1 MSEQDSLTID
11 TTGAPAEAPVENQ
24 RGSLMGVEE
33 QPQMV
38 FDPSKPSVFL
48 AWVPQDIAG
57 AREDFAVML
66 LKAGYNVLGFQEK
79 YTSEDDLREKTEKY
93 VQDSDFAILL
103 LGGEFGSTLRSD
115 ANVSHL
121 RYQYDVAHSKL
132 KLTGAKYK
140 LFFWQQSLEGKLL
153 QGEQQDFINHV
164 QNHLDA
170 GMMFSSVPSGAELV
184 GDIKSFL
191 VAEAARILPNKA
203 SDMAF
208 IANVQDAGDC
218 YQVIEKLGEALKLTT
233 LTVIPESDMDF
244 REEAREKILKS
255 KLAVIY
261 FKESSDWAISFVK
274 QMWKVVGGASSSTPF
289 LLIGEDEPR
298 RNRFIRF
305 RAPQIGLEVVPT
317 AEVLGK
323 VEEVYARVKETG
335 RISET
340 VFCPYTGLRPFNE
353 DESIFFKGRERHID
367 TIMDM
372 LGQEKFVMVTGSSG
386 DGKSS
391 LIYAGVIPSLK
402 GGFLKTSFSKW
413 AVADFRPERQPLRNL
428 SHALSQELR
437 MRNPDAVESSLSY
450 GFSALVDL
458 YKKSDL
464 YCDYTSLEWVDGDEE
479 TRKQMKRQA
488 ANLLILVDQFE
499 EFFTNSENYRDG
511 VASPTAQITIN
522 VLIETIRIAR
532 EQQLPI
538 YVLFTM
544 RSDFIGQCVA
554 FRGFAELIGSSTY
567 FVPRLKREEIQEVI
581 EAPAF
586 LNGNRLSVRLSQRIL
601 NDLGDGIDQLPVLQH
616 ALHQIWTEAQEGTE
630 ELDLIHYARVGGLA
644 ELKLPRNQVEEY
656 QRWFSKLPE
665 ESKSLYL
672 KPKLRNILNR
682 HANEL
687 YNNAHIY
694 YNERYEPKISK
705 EKAQEIIRYA
715 FTGLTK
721 IDENRAVRNRMTLQE
736 ITDIIGREDVD
747 YLTVGRLINIFR
759 EPGNTFVQP
768 YIDPSRPETRELAPN
783 TALDI
788 THEALIR
795 NWDKLVE
802 WAEREHKRVSIYTDF
817 KVQLNRWLE
826 NDCLPKYLLNSGNY
840 NFFNAWYED
849 TRPTSAWIRRYIT
862 PEEVVPELEPM
873 EQAEL
878 YLEDIDEFLLLSR
891 EKLERQRRIMW
902 FIIIFISALLV
913 LASMLA
919 FWANGERIKAIA
931 AQKEALKQKE
941 IAEQQTKQ
949 AQIQREKAVK
959 QERLAKL
966 QGLIAKRN
974 ELNALIQKKIANRE
988 RLTADERRRFAEI
1001 QQKIALEQK
1010 VLAEIAK
1017 QEAERQRD
1025 RAEVNER
1032 IAKEEKLRALEALAE
1047 AKRQRNSAFM
1057 NESMFQASQA
1067 REQVQQDNPQV
1078 GILLAEYALPEVI
1091 GDTLDRPYVP
1101 EAEAALYN
1109 AADKIVNEKPLQL
1122 MLGHNNKMIYNK
1134 FSPDGTRLITSSW
1147 DKTARVWDVA
1157 TGKELWVL
1165 SGHTHIVDKASFS
1178 TDGKFIVTTA
1188 EDFTARLWD
1197 FERKRSLS
1205 VFRGHGNL
1213 LTHAAISDDNRRVV
1227 TTSLDN
1233 TGRLYDAKTGGL
1245 IAKLEGH
1252 TDAVLHAAFNPQGSR
1267 VITTSRD
1274 GSAKLWDT
1282 ESGSLIATL
1291 SGHTGPVTFSVFSHD
1306 GTMVATTSEDG
1317 TAIIWN
1323 GVTGNIRSRLL
1334 GHKAPVL
1341 HATFSPEDNK
1351 LVTSSADITA
1361 KVWST
1366 ATGKRLGGLEG
1377 GVGGHDKSVY
1387 YAEFSSDSKYILT
1400 SSEDKT
1406 SRLWDAQYYTHLA
1419 TYGPHEGMGYYAV
1432 FSPDAKSIAMS
1443 ISRFPQDPKFS
1454 IHIFKVLPNRQDL
1467 IDYVRANLKKRELTP
1482 KEKEFFYIVD
1492 KRKLDKS
1499 NPDALRDTKDGTLLD
1514 DTDGTE
1520 LRDSDRLD
1528 PMQNL
1533 QNRPE
1538 RHKVQEGETLYSI
1551 SKKYGMKVEELRSL
1565 NNLKSDELRPGQR
1578 LILK

>member
-1 MSEQDSLTID
+1 MSEQDSLTIE
-11 TTGAPAEAPVENQ
+11 TPGNAGEVSVENM
-24 RGSLMGVEE
+24 RGTFSGVEDNT
-33 QPQMV
+33 PVV
-38 FDPSKPSVFL
+38 FDPAKPTVFL
-48 AWVPQDIAG
+48 AWVPQDIQQ

-66 LKAGYNVLGFQEK
+66 LKAGYNVLGYQDR
-79 YTSEDDLREKTEKY
+79 YTSEDELREKTEKNI
-93 VQDSDFAILL
+93 QDSDFAIFL
-103 LGGEFGSTLRSD
+103 LGGDFGSTLRSD
-115 ANVSHL
+115 AGVSHL
-121 RYQYDVAHSKL
+121 RYQYDVATSKL

-153 QGEQQDFINHV
+153 QGEQQDFINHI

-170 GMMFSSVPSGAELV
+170 GMMFSSVPSGAELI
-184 GDIKSFL
+184 GDLKSFL
-191 VAEAARILPNKA
+191 ESEAARVLPNKEY
-203 SDMAF
+203 DIAF

-218 YQVIEKLGEALKLTT
+218 YQTIEKLGESLKLTT
-233 LTVIPESDMDF
+233 LTVIPESDLDF

-305 RAPQIGLEVVPT
+305 RAPQIGLEVVP
-317 AEVLGK
+317 AADVLSK

-340 VFCPYTGLRPFNE
+340 IFCPYTGLRPFNE

-367 TIMDM
+367 TIMEM
-372 LGQEKFVMVTGSSG
+372 MGEEKFVMVTGSSG

-437 MRNPDAVESSLSY
+437 MRNPDAVESALSY

-532 EQQLPI
+532 EQGLPI

-616 ALHQIWTEAQEGTE
+616 ALHQIWTEAKQGTE
-630 ELDLIHYARVGGLA
+630 ELDLIHYAKVGGLA

-656 QRWFSKLPE
+656 QRWFSKLPD
-665 ESKSLYL
+665 ESRQLYL

-694 YNERYEPKISK
+694 YNERYEPHVTK

-721 IDENRAVRNRMTLQE
+721 IDENRAVRNRMSLQE
-736 ITDIIGREDVD
+736 ITDIIGRDDVD
-747 YLTVGRLINIFR
+747 YLMVGRLLNIFR

-783 TALDI
+783 TVLDI

-817 KVQLNRWLE
+817 KVQVNRWLE

-849 TRPTSAWIRRYIT
+849 TRPTPAWIRRYIT
-862 PEEVVPELEPM
+862 PEEIVPELEPM

-902 FIIIFISALLV
+902 FIIVLISALLL
-913 LASMLA
+913 LASALA

-931 AQKEALKQKE
+931 AQKDALKQKE
-941 IAEQQTKQ
+941 IAEQQTRQ
-949 AQIQREKAVK
+949 AEIQRQKAVE
-959 QERLAKL
+959 QERRAKL
-966 QGLIAKRN
+966 QQLLAERN
-974 ELNALIQKKIANRE
+974 KLQAMIQTKIARRE
-988 RLTADERRRFAEI
+988 RLTADERRRFAEV
-1001 QQKIALEQK
+1001 QQKIAMEQK
-1010 VLAEIAK
+1010 ALAEMQR

-1025 RAEVNER
+1025 RAEVNEK
-1032 IAKEEKLRALEALAE
+1032 IAREEKQRALEALAE
-1047 AKRQRNSAFM
+1047 AKRQRNSAYM
-1057 NESMFQASQA
+1057 NESMFQSNQA
-1067 REQVQQDNPQV
+1067 RDEVQSGNPEV
-1078 GILLAEYALPEVI
+1078 GVLLAEYALPETI
-1091 GDTLDRPYVP
+1091 GDTTDRPYVP

-1122 MLGHNNKMIYNK
+1122 MLGHNNKMIYNR

-1165 SGHTHIVDKASFS
+1165 SGHTHIVDRAAFS
-1178 TDGKFIVTTA
+1178 KDGRYIVTTA

-1213 LTHAAISDDNRRVV
+1213 LTHAAISDDNHRVV
-1227 TTSLDN
+1227 TTSLDK
-1233 TGRLYDAKTGGL
+1233 TARLYDANTGTK
-1245 IAKLEGH
+1245 IAVLEGH
-1252 TDAVLHAAFNPQGSR
+1252 TDAVLHASFNPQGTR
-1267 VITTSRD
+1267 LVTTSRD
-1274 GSAKLWDT
+1274 GSARLWDT
-1282 ESGSLIATL
+1282 ESGSLIAVL
-1291 SGHTGPVTFSVFSHD
+1291 NGHSAPVTFSTFSND
-1306 GTMVATTSEDG
+1306 GTMVVTTSEDG

-1341 HATFSPEDNK
+1341 HAAFSPEDNK
-1351 LVTSSADITA
+1351 LVTSSADFTA

-1377 GVGGHDKSVY
+1377 GVGGHDNVVY
-1387 YAEFSSDSKYILT
+1387 YAEFSSDGKYILT

-1406 SRLWDAQYYTHLA
+1406 SRLWDAQYFTHLA
-1419 TYGPHEGMGYYAV
+1419 TYSGHEGLGYYAV
-1432 FSPDAKSIAMS
+1432 FSPDASKIAMS
-1443 ISRFPQDPKFS
+1443 ISRFPQEPKFS
-1454 IHIFKVLPNRQDL
+1454 VHIFKVLPNRQEL
-1467 IDYVRANLKKRELTP
+1467 IDFVRTNLKKRDLTP
-1482 KEKEFFYIVD
+1482 KEKEYFYIVD
-1492 KRKLDKS
+1492 RKKLDA
-1499 NPDALRDTKDGTLLD
+1499 DATGLRDTKDGTLLD
-1514 DTDGTE
+1514 ETDGTE
-1520 LRDSDRLD
+1520 LREVDRLD
-1528 PMQNL
+1528 PMQNW

-1538 RHKVQEGETLYSI
+1538 KHKVKEGETLYSI
-1551 SKKYGMKVEELRSL
+1551 AKKYGMKVEELRAI

-1578 LILK
+1578 ILLK